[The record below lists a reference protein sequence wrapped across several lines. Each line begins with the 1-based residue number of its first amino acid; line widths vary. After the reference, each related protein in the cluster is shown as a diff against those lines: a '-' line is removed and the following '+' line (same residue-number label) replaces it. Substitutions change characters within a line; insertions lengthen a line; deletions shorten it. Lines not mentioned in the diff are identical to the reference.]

1 MIYENDLTTMAESS
15 TKKLTRA
22 FYLVQPSLES
32 KAKTKI
38 VTSDQIRVQDIVG
51 LKIVGPKLTT
61 SALTEAK
68 YYNLLKMSPPPPD
81 YMMNSWPPE
90 IRRPSD
96 VTHMIEAAEFEN
108 PVGELLVLKQETVNQ
123 RISKISTPSGKTWT
137 EQQNALMKAVVVE
150 AVSIVE
156 GKLETIRSEID
167 NEGHGLKPIA
177 DKVNAIHS
185 TLVEGVIHLDP
196 EQKPPP
202 AIESLVQAAAAAGAS
217 KAVDTVVDKAVNAAS
232 DLVFGSDT
240 VKPKDIKEAAAQIVV
255 QLYNDHHE
263 IMSFTK
269 DLDETMSQIKDTMPL
284 RAQADN
290 LLMTIITHMP
300 HDDPLNQH
308 SILPNALQLEQ
319 LNRTSAE
326 LHALLKSI
334 VPSNEQLR
342 PCAPTKPQEGAEE
355 DQQREPIASRFG
367 ELIDD
372 TTEDVDEGENG
383 SQVISGRLPSKC
395 DLQQLILQTASNTEL
410 LHEIAVTS
418 AQLLDTV
425 KRVEVH
431 LSNITMCLK
440 IRPILPLIGPLN
452 FQC

>member
-1 MIYENDLTTMAESS
+1 M
-15 TKKLTRA
+15 
-22 FYLVQPSLES
+22 
-32 KAKTKI
+32 
-38 VTSDQIRVQDIVG
+38 G
-51 LKIVGPKLTT
+51 LKIVGSKLTPST
-61 SALTEAK
+61 LTEAK
-68 YYNLLKMSPPPPD
+68 YYNLLKMNPPPPD
-81 YMMNSWPPE
+81 YMMNNWPPE
-90 IRRPSD
+90 IRGPSD
-96 VTHMIEAAEFEN
+96 PTYIIEAAEFEN
-108 PVGELLVLKQETVNQ
+108 PTGELLVLKQETANQ
-123 RISKISTPSGKTWT
+123 RIAKITTPGGKTWT

-156 GKLETIRSEID
+156 GKLEAIQSEID

-177 DKVNAIHS
+177 DKVNSIHS

-196 EQKPPP
+196 EKKPPP

-255 QLYNDHHE
+255 QLHHDHHE
-263 IMSFTK
+263 IMGFTK
-269 DLDETMSQIKDTMPL
+269 DLDETLNQIKDTMPL
-284 RAQADN
+284 KAQADN

-319 LNRTSAE
+319 LNRTNAE

-334 VPSNEQLR
+334 APSNEQLR
-342 PCAPTKPQEGAEE
+342 PCAPTKPQEDAEAN
-355 DQQREPIASRFG
+355 QQREPIVSRFG
-367 ELIDD
+367 EPTDD
-372 TTEDVDEGENG
+372 TTEDADEVEDGD
-383 SQVISGRLPSKC
+383 QVISGRLPSKC